1 VIEGRGGD
9 PRVSRAGRL
18 MVTRGPALLTCVL
31 VLSGC
36 SFTGGARPLSEADQR
51 ACDKL
56 VEVARAAM
64 VGGSIPID
72 SDTASFATR
81 KGIARNITLAP
92 DGRSYN
98 FMAWAMPLTLLA
110 AAGVNHANRSPEEF
124 HKMAEAGRRCDWW
137 W

>member
-1 VIEGRGGD
+1 MRTGV
-9 PRVSRAGRL
+9 L
-18 MVTRGPALLTCVL
+18 LLALLL
-31 VLSGC
+31 AGC
-36 SFTGGARPLSEADQR
+36 AITGGARPLSEADQR